1 MKNFT
6 LIELLVVIAIIGIL
20 VTLLMPSLGKARE
33 KAIRAV
39 CASGFSQ
46 QIKGLHGYAKN
57 NNHKFLPGYRYQGNP
72 GNRGSD
78 ECWVLAKDVY
88 ESYRDNYM
96 GGSDR
101 IFTCPNLE
109 PFEIPKEIGG
119 GQILMGMNY
128 NADKPGINSR
138 QGTFFP
144 EGTIDGSTE
153 AQTVPVISDLNNSGP
168 RWGRT
173 IVAHKSRGGY
183 AKAWWIGD
191 GSRDG
196 SMAGDAG
203 SDGGNFAYIDGR
215 VKWMYTSSLDSFIVF
230 PWADNRDLLP
240 KDVW

>member
-1 MKNFT
+1 MKKFT
-6 LIELLVVIAIIGIL
+6 LIELLIVIAIIGIL
-20 VTLLMPSLGKARE
+20 VSLLMPSLTRARE

-57 NNHKFLPGYRYQGNP
+57 NNHQFLPGYRYQGNP

-78 ECWVLAKDVY
+78 ECWVLAKDIY
-88 ESYRDNYM
+88 ESYRDDYM
-96 GGSDR
+96 GGSDK
-101 IFTCPNLE
+101 IFSCPNLE
-109 PFEIPKEIGG
+109 QFEIPREISG
-119 GQILMGMNY
+119 GQVLMGMNY

-138 QGTFFP
+138 QGTQFP
-144 EGTIDGSTE
+144 QGTIHSSE
-153 AQTVPVISDLNNSGP
+153 ADTVPVISDLNNSGP

-173 IVAHKSRGGY
+173 IVAHRARGGY

-196 SMAGDAG
+196 TMAQDAG
-203 SDGGNFAYIDGR
+203 SVGGNFAYIDGR
-215 VKWMYTSSLDSFIVF
+215 AKWKYVGGLKSFIVF

-240 KDVW
+240 DNVW